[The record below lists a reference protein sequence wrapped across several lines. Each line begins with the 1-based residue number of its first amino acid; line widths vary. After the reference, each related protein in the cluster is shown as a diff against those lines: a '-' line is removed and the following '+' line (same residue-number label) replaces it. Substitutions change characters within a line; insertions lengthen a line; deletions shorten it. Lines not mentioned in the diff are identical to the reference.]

1 MAASREFWPD
11 EYTVFNILY
20 DKFLFWSIV
29 VGLFTF
35 TWLLIA
41 ILRYR
46 DGIEP
51 AGKEELK
58 VGTFPKERHNFD
70 LEFAWFVGPTILVA
84 WVTFLAFGSMNI
96 VWGEVQNLQEE
107 GAFTVEVN
115 GLQWYWDFYYHDEF
129 TWEDVGTGHDV
140 TWDNITGLTIDAGPG
155 AATAVVKWSIKEINI
170 DDTWKVTEFSETLDL
185 ANNTTMDIL
194 FDDNVPHSV
203 EIQDAEGNIVHR
215 WQHIPEKILNDD
227 GSEAYIYKMSG
238 NLIIPCDENVLF
250 NIYSM
255 NPIRESEFDPTNT
268 YQGVQHAFWL
278 QEWGMKEDAVPGLDG
293 GTWMYVQPNEP
304 GVYPIRCAE
313 YCGKEHSLMNG
324 QVEVVA
330 REGMTCDEDFGVY
343 FEHEELR

>member
-1 MAASREFWPD
+1 MGASRELWPD

-51 AGKEELK
+51 SGKEEIK
-58 VGTFPKERHNFD
+58 VGTFPKERHHFD
-70 LEFAWFVGPTILVA
+70 LELAWFVGPTILVI
-84 WVTFLAFGSMNI
+84 WVTILAFGSMNI
-96 VWGEVQNLQEE
+96 VWGEVQKLQEDPDT
-107 GAFTVEVN
+107 FTVEVN
-115 GLQWYWDFYYHDEF
+115 GLQWYWDFYYHDEL
-129 TWEDVGTGHDV
+129 TWEDMDTGHDV
-140 TWDNITGLTIDAGPG
+140 TWNDSGLSIDAGPG
-155 AATAVVKWSIKEINI
+155 AVSAIVKWGNPSIGL
-170 DDTWKVTEFSETLDL
+170 SETLDL
-185 ANNTTMDIL
+185 ANNTTMDRS
-194 FDDNVPHSV
+194 FDVTTPHSV
-203 EIQDAEGNIVHR
+203 DIQDAEGNIIHR
-215 WQHIPEKILNDD
+215 WQHIPEAQIDDD
-227 GSEAYIYKMSG
+227 GDELYIYKMSG

-255 NPIRESEFDPTNT
+255 NPVREANFDATNT

-278 QEWGMKEDAVPGLDG
+278 QEWGMKEDAVPGLDS
-293 GTWMYVQPNEP
+293 GTWMYVQPNEA
-304 GVYPIRCAE
+304 GVFPIRCAE
-313 YCGKEHSLMNG
+313 YCGKEHSLMYG

-343 FEHEELR
+343 FDHEGLR

>member
-1 MAASREFWPD
+1 MGASRELWPN

-51 AGKEELK
+51 SGKEEIK
-58 VGTFPKERHNFD
+58 VGTFPKERHHFD
-70 LEFAWFVGPTILVA
+70 LELAWFVGPTILVI
-84 WVTFLAFGSMNI
+84 WVTILAFGSMNI
-96 VWGEVQNLQEE
+96 VWGEVQKLQEDPDT
-107 GAFTVEVN
+107 FTVEVN
-115 GLQWYWDFYYHDEF
+115 GLQWYWDFYYHDEL
-129 TWEDVGTGHDV
+129 TWEDMDTGHDV
-140 TWDNITGLTIDAGPG
+140 TWNASGLSIEAGPG
-155 AATAVVKWSIKEINI
+155 AVSAIVKWGNPTIGL
-170 DDTWKVTEFSETLDL
+170 SETLDL
-185 ANNTTMDIL
+185 ANNTTMDRG
-194 FDDNVPHSV
+194 FDADTPHSV
-203 EIQDAEGNIVHR
+203 DIQDAEGNIIHR
-215 WQHIPEKILNDD
+215 WQHIPEAQIDDD
-227 GSEAYIYKMSG
+227 GEELYIYKMSG

-255 NPIRESEFDPTNT
+255 NPVREANFDATNT

-278 QEWGMKEDAVPGLDG
+278 QEWGMKEDAVPGLDS
-293 GTWMYVQPNEP
+293 GTWMYVQPNEA
-304 GVYPIRCAE
+304 GVFPIRCAE
-313 YCGKEHSLMNG
+313 YCGKEHSLMYG

-343 FEHEELR
+343 FDHEGLR